1 MNFII
6 SILISLVA
14 VIVCVAVPWIGVG
27 ALDLKVLFGIIIPYA
42 AFAIFIIGIIVRVIG
57 WARSPVPFRIPTT
70 GGQQWSLPWIKHSYV
85 DNPKNTFGVV
95 IRMIFEVL
103 LFRSL
108 FRNTKMQFREGPKIG
123 YEWEKWLWLF
133 ALMFHYAF
141 FTTVIRHLRFFTDPI
156 PYFIKLI
163 QSLDSFLE
171 IGIAPISGLN
181 LPGIMLSGLVLLGG
195 VTLLLLRRLIIPQVR
210 YVSLP
215 SDYFPLFLI
224 MGIAISGIL
233 MKYLIRV
240 DLINVKEL
248 TISLVTFRPHVPDGI
263 GVTFYI
269 HLFLVCVLLAYFP
282 FSKLMHMGGIF
293 LSPTRNLSNNSRFV
307 RHINPWN
314 YPVKVHTYEE
324 YEEEFR
330 DKMIEAGLPV
340 EKMPEG
346 ASQEEAESQDQEKE

>member
-1 MNFII
+1 M
-6 SILISLVA
+6 
-14 VIVCVAVPWIGVG
+14 
-27 ALDLKVLFGIIIPYA
+27 
-42 AFAIFIIGIIVRVIG
+42 
-57 WARSPVPFRIPTT
+57 
-70 GGQQWSLPWIKHSYV
+70 
-85 DNPKNTFGVV
+85 
-95 IRMIFEVL
+95 
-103 LFRSL
+103 
-108 FRNTKMQFREGPKIG
+108 
-123 YEWEKWLWLF
+123 
-133 ALMFHYAF
+133 
-141 FTTVIRHLRFFTDPI
+141 
-156 PYFIKLI
+156 I